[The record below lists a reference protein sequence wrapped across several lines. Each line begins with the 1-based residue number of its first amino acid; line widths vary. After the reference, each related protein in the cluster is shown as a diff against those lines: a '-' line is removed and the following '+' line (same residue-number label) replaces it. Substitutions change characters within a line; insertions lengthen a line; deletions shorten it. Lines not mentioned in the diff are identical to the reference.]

1 MLVTVR
7 SWSPSA
13 VERRRSGSSVALG
26 WVKLAAVWGCVILAL
41 LALINSK
48 GAPRRGKRAGAARL
62 HSVSSGLSASA
73 ITARSN
79 ESASAPQSLQAVAAS
94 APYSVTMQLG
104 FSLSPSDF
112 DATMRQACAR
122 SVAATADVNATQVR
136 ITSVDVAPSAAQRRL
151 LATRITV
158 GVAIA
163 EPSAA
168 AASMTRDTFSV
179 EHLNT
184 QLAKNGMP
192 TARLVAPARV
202 EADGAAPSRSD
213 ATKLSAPAQL
223 LRTSF
228 DFGLTPRTQGRQ
240 RVEYWKEHSFDF
252 QQPAESRT
260 GPESLPGS
268 LARLPGARP
277 ASIDFSSAG
286 PGWLSHYTGQLTG
299 TKGTKMNSHLHRL
312 LFLACQSATMDFHD
326 TKTCMSTHGVSP
338 SAALQFLRRIP
349 QIKIDNSKSETAHY
363 VYGSDPYLLGEDWP
377 RQGKIVV
384 HNSHALKYHPPE
396 AVASENK
403 ARSPRVDAAF
413 HHTSSRQADGA
424 AITGVVRAQAAKAA
438 HACDKL
444 FVTVGRVMH
453 LPLATLTGKPPSTF
467 VQIVAG
473 SKTFKTETIAESTSP
488 SFEQKVTIPRYSASA
503 YIPPAFALK
512 QLHRGSIGAEHD
524 GLVKQ
529 TKQTEGR
536 QRKANFRSTLAESAV
551 QVQRQGLAQM
561 SITVFD
567 VQHGQEPTPV
577 GSASFPVGGDMGEAM
592 LTLKLIGSD
601 GLPVLG
607 DDGQFSQAEVT
618 LRCASA
624 DGDSGKALAGEH
636 CGVGKTGTPD
646 LYDIDCA
653 TGYCGWQCQ
662 GIEVSMCMSCYYGD
676 CVCKPTKD
684 RLDPETGKW
693 VDSRRR

>member
-26 WVKLAAVWGCVILAL
+26 WVKLAAVWGFVVLAL
-41 LALINSK
+41 LALITSK
-48 GAPRRGKRAGAARL
+48 GAPKRGEGAGAARL
-62 HSVSSGLSASA
+62 RSVSSGLSASS
-73 ITARSN
+73 ITARAN
-79 ESASAPQSLQAVAAS
+79 ESASAPQSSQTVAAS
-94 APYSVTMQLG
+94 APYTVTMQLG

-112 DATMRQACAR
+112 DATMRQACER
-122 SVAATADVNATQVR
+122 SVATTAGVDAAQVR
-136 ITSVDVAPSAAQRRL
+136 ITSVDVDPSAAQRRL
-151 LATRITV
+151 LATGITV
-158 GVAIA
+158 AVAID

-168 AASMTRDTFSV
+168 AAYMTRDKFSV
-179 EHLNT
+179 ERLNT

-192 TARLVAPARV
+192 TARLVAPASV
-202 EADGAAPSRSD
+202 ETDGMAPSSSD
-213 ATKLSAPAQL
+213 AAKLSAPVQL

-228 DFGLTPRTQGRQ
+228 DLGLTPRTQGRQ
-240 RVEYWKEHSFDF
+240 QVEYWREHSFDF

-268 LARLPGARP
+268 LARLRGARP

-286 PGWLSHYTGQLTG
+286 PGWLSHYTGQLKG
-299 TKGTKMNSHLHRL
+299 TTGTKMNSHLHRL
-312 LFLACQSATMDFHD
+312 LFIACQSATMDFHD
-326 TKTCMSTHGVSP
+326 TKACMSTHGVSP

-363 VYGSDPYLLGEDWP
+363 VYDSDPYLLGEDWP
-377 RQGKIVV
+377 RQGKIAV

-396 AVASENK
+396 EEASGNK
-403 ARSPRVDAAF
+403 AGPPRADAAF
-413 HHTSSRQADGA
+413 RHTSSRQADGA
-424 AITGVVRAQAAKAA
+424 AAITGVVRAPKAA

-453 LPLATLTGKPPSTF
+453 LPLSTLTGKPPSTF
-467 VQIVAG
+467 VQIEAG
-473 SKTFKTETIAESTSP
+473 SKTFKTDTVAESTSP
-488 SFEQKVTIPRYSASA
+488 SFEHKVTIPRYSASA
-503 YIPPAFALK
+503 YVPPAFALK
-512 QLHRGSIGAEHD
+512 QLHRGSIRAEHD
-524 GLVKQ
+524 GSVKQ

-536 QRKANFRSTLAESAV
+536 QTKADVRSTLAESAV
-551 QVQRQGLAQM
+551 QVQRHGLTQM
-561 SITVFD
+561 SITVLD
-567 VQHGQEPTPV
+567 AQHGQEPTPV
-577 GSASFPVGGDMGEAM
+577 GSASFPVGGDVGEEM

-607 DDGQFSQAEVT
+607 DDGQYSQAEVR

-624 DGDSGKALAGEH
+624 DEDSGKALAGER

-646 LYDIDCA
+646 LYDIDCS